1 MTPLQRR
8 AILALGSAFLALQ
21 LVTVSHTNPP
31 VASDLVAGA
40 NVTAILRRSCYDCH
54 SNETQWRLYAY
65 IAPVSWLIASDV
77 EHARARL
84 NFSEWGR
91 YPEEK
96 RRAKAREVLD
106 EIASGDM
113 PPKTYSLVHPGL
125 RPTAQEIEFL
135 KHWADGDP

>member
-1 MTPLQRR
+1 MTPLYRR
-8 AILALGSAFLALQ
+8 TILALGSAFLALQ

-40 NVTAILRRSCYDCH
+40 NVTATLRRSCYDCH

-84 NFSEWGR
+84 NFSEWGL
-91 YPEEK
+91 YPKEK

-113 PPKTYSLVHPGL
+113 PPKSYSLVHPGL
-125 RPTAQEIEFL
+125 RPTAQEIELL
-135 KHWADGDP
+135 KPWADGDP

>member
-1 MTPLQRR
+1 MTPLYRR
-8 AILALGSAFLALQ
+8 ATLALAGAFLALQ

-31 VASDLVAGA
+31 IASDLVAGP

-54 SNETQWRLYAY
+54 SNETYWRLYAY
-65 IAPVSWLIASDV
+65 IAPISWLIASDV

-84 NFSEWGR
+84 NFSKWGQ
-91 YPEEK
+91 YSKEK
-96 RRAKAREVLD
+96 RREKAREVLD

-125 RPTAQEIEFL
+125 RPSAQEIEVL
-135 KHWADGDP
+135 EHWAVGDP

>member
-1 MTPLQRR
+1 MTTLYRR
-8 AILALGSAFLALQ
+8 AGLVLGSAFLAMQ

-40 NVTAILRRSCYDCH
+40 NVTAVLRRSCYDCH
-54 SNETQWRLYAY
+54 SNETQWRPYAY
-65 IAPVSWLIASDV
+65 VAPVSWLIASDV

-84 NFSEWGR
+84 NFSMWGQ
-91 YPEEK
+91 YPKEK
-96 RRAKAREVLD
+96 RQAKAREVLD
-106 EIASGDM
+106 EIESGEM

-135 KHWADGDP
+135 RLWADGDP